1 MKLPFIAKLTF
12 EPELD
17 PCCLSD
23 MTIVLPRTLTRDLE
37 KFDSRDFCAVPKW
50 AILRN
55 HTGLQVNFVVMKFVS
70 FLTSG
75 TIILG
80 GKK

>member
-17 PCCLSD
+17 LCCLSD

-55 HTGLQVNFVVMKFVS
+55 HTGLQVQLVVINFDSCFI
-70 FLTSG
+70 SG